1 MYHIIL
7 TGAFCKYKRSQII
20 IFIFILSLIWLPSK
34 FFPYFLQY
42 LANKQYVNLKFLW
55 VLLLWTDKPTSI
67 RKKNKKT
74 KTLLYINSDVKITC
88 PFFLK
93 KKKKSPS
100 NFRGPP
106 RQLSKSLKEP
116 VLFSFLLNERTG
128 RWWGPDSFSAF
139 MVFSLIISQKIII
152 INPVSM
158 VERGNNWL
166 LLGLQS
172 PNYRIRNIR

>member
-93 KKKKSPS
+93 KKKKI
-100 NFRGPP
+100 
-106 RQLSKSLKEP
+106 SLKFP
-116 VLFSFLLNERTG
+116 GPTTSIVKKLERTCPFFFFAEWKNRSLMRTRLIFCIHG
-128 RWWGPDSFSAF
+128 FLIDHFPKNNNNKSSFYGG
-139 MVFSLIISQKIII
+139 K
-152 INPVSM
+152 
-158 VERGNNWL
+158 R
-166 LLGLQS
+166 
-172 PNYRIRNIR
+172 